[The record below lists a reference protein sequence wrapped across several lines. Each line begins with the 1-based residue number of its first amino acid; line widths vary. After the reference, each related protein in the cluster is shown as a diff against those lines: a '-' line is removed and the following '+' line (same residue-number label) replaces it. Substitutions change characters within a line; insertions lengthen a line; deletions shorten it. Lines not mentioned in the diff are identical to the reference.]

1 VSRTTM
7 TPSPIRALV
16 GKGGSNKR
24 LILEKAVQI
33 ADVQRKKAGNNMFL
47 CGTRSSS

>member
-1 VSRTTM
+1 MSKTTM
-7 TPSPIRALV
+7 TPKPIRALG

-33 ADVQRKKAGNNMFL
+33 ADVQRKEAGSNVFL